1 VKRGIPDR
9 GDIRGRKGSGLA
21 LTHFICY
28 DASHPGETFKNSTG
42 RRCVPR
48 HFARRWKGRHLIPH
62 FFLKG
67 GYGYNGDVAKIAQNE
82 QILIAAYDVV
92 GHCSHS
98 TG

>member
-1 VKRGIPDR
+1 MKPEARWRGVGGRFSNNEHHRGIMR
-9 GDIRGRKGSGLA
+9 IFQTNKKGSDPFLPCFLVG
-21 LTHFICY
+21 
-28 DASHPGETFKNSTG
+28 
-42 RRCVPR
+42 VPR